1 MKHTRQR
8 TDIIH
13 GTIYLSELE
22 TELSSTPFFYRLHD
36 IYQSS
41 TVYLTFPSNR
51 TKRYEHSLGTM
62 ALASEMLF
70 SSITNASPD
79 VRHAFFEQLNN
90 EFCQLYRKI
99 FKKDYPNSYLGDNRS
114 IVVDFVAQSRYGD
127 DVQHMGQT
135 ALEQKLDQHIYQVFQ
150 KNLISDRALNH
161 FSLHSTKS
169 DFSAPV
175 KGQSSTYQI
184 PEARERLIYQCI
196 LQAVRVVALFH
207 DIGHPPYS
215 HIIENVLKELYQEY
229 RAKET
234 DFFNSIDSD
243 KSIEF
248 NETLGRFLDS
258 QCGDDKKGDPLE
270 FDFLSFKG
278 HSPSSQLHEQVGIHM
293 FRMAIEAVIPGIL
306 HSIKAKDW
314 TNQEKTVV
322 TLYYLTVTEFA
333 AAILLEKNPFF
344 LSIHRIVDG
353 TIDADRLD
361 YVARDSHNSGVDWG
375 SIPYKRLIDSAK
387 LICLDSDGNVIE
399 RCKPKYSYLYAI
411 AYPQKISSDI
421 EDFLLNRHKIF
432 SRINYH
438 HRCTKTAAALQSAV
452 RILAKDYLTCPSTVP
467 QQILDTG
474 LRCIEAEILADVDS
488 EDLKKL
494 DTSKPFCI
502 SDNICILWTAIG
514 TTNGD
519 EALKVLQWN
528 DSWMVSTLQSA
539 LLRLRTEACFSAGVL
554 LQTVRK
560 IWMERFSEFAPEAAI
575 SIEEKKDVLR
585 NAVIQKQFELN
596 ELQKNLEEFLLNKKV
611 YYSLFKRGID
621 VQHFVEEILK
631 SAGLSLLAIQEQL
644 EKERII
650 YLEARKE
657 DPTLPSLWDCLDSTG
672 NVAKNNAKDAIER
685 LEKFLFAARIGD
697 LSNITIIFPEEHLC
711 TEEII
716 RDTLELARKRKEI
729 IDFKLYK
736 NPGWGKT
743 GLPDKDTDPTKRI
756 YLYVGNVGREYDTSL
771 TLRPQINAIQHDMLW
786 LYIYVI
792 PSDTCQ
798 NTDRLLSGLR
808 VSCASA
814 IGKRI
819 RQRFDELFPSHT

>member
-70 SSITNASPD
+70 SSITNARPE
-79 VRHAFFEQLNN
+79 VRNAFFRQLNN
-90 EFCQLYRKI
+90 EFRQLYRKI
-99 FKKDYPNSYLGDNRS
+99 FKKDYSNSYLGDNRS

-127 DVQHMGQT
+127 DVQNMGRD
-135 ALEQKLDQHIYQVFQ
+135 ALDQKLDQHIHQVFRR
-150 KNLISDRALNH
+150 NLISDRALNH

-169 DFSAPV
+169 DFSNPT
-175 KGQSSTYQI
+175 KGQSNKYEIS
-184 PEARERLIYQCI
+184 EARERFIYQCI

-215 HIIENVLKELYQEY
+215 HIIENILRELYQEY
-229 RAKET
+229 QAKET
-234 DFFNSIDSD
+234 DFANSIDFD
-243 KSIEF
+243 KGTEF
-248 NETLGRFLDS
+248 KETLGRFFNS
-258 QCGDDKKGDPLE
+258 QYDNDEKGEPLE

-278 HSPSSQLHEQVGIHM
+278 RSPSSELHEQVGIHM
-293 FRMAIEAVIPGIL
+293 LRMAIESVIPDIL
-306 HSIKAKDW
+306 HSVEAKKW
-314 TNQEKTVV
+314 TYQEKIIVA
-322 TLYYLTVTEFA
+322 LYYLTVTEFA

-344 LSIHRIVDG
+344 LSIHRIIDG

-387 LICLDSDGNVIE
+387 LICLDSEGNIIE
-399 RCKPKYSYLYAI
+399 KYESQQPYLYAI

-432 SRINYH
+432 ARINYH

-452 RILAKDYLTCPSTVP
+452 RILAKDYLTCPSVAP
-467 QQILDTG
+467 QKISDTG
-474 LRCIEAEILADVDS
+474 LCCIEEEILADIDS
-488 EDLKKL
+488 EDLKKM
-494 DTSKPFCI
+494 DMSRPICI

-539 LLRLRTEACFSAGVL
+539 LLRLRTEVCFSAEVL

-560 IWMERFSEFAPEAAI
+560 AWMDRFSESAPEAAL
-575 SIEEKKDVLR
+575 SVEEKKDALH
-585 NAVIQKQFELN
+585 NIVIQKQSELN

-621 VQHFVEEILK
+621 IQHFVEEILK
-631 SAGLSLLAIQEQL
+631 CAGLSLLSIQNQL
-644 EKERII
+644 EQERIR
-650 YLEARKE
+650 YLEAQKE
-657 DPTLPSLWDCLDSTG
+657 DPSLPSLWNCLDNTG
-672 NVAKNNAKDAIER
+672 NITKNDAKDAIAR
-685 LEKFLFAARIGD
+685 LETFLSAATVGD
-697 LSNITIIFPEEHLC
+697 LSNIAVIFPEEHFS

-716 RDTLELARKRKEI
+716 RDTLELARKDKKI
-729 IDFKLYK
+729 VDFKLYK
-736 NPGWGKT
+736 NHGWGKT
-743 GLPDKDTDPTKRI
+743 GLPDKDTDVTKRI
-756 YLYVGNVGREYDTSL
+756 YLYDGNIGRKYDTSL
-771 TLRPQINAIQHDMLW
+771 TLRPQISAIQHDMLW

-792 PSDTCQ
+792 PSDICQ
-798 NTDRLLSGLR
+798 NTDELLSGLR
-808 VSCASA
+808 LSCASA

-819 RQRFDELFPSHT
+819 RQRFDELFPSHS

>member
-13 GTIYLSELE
+13 GTIYLSEFE

-70 SSITNASPD
+70 SSITNANPD
-79 VRHAFFEQLNN
+79 VRHAFFEQLND

-99 FKKDYPNSYLGDNRS
+99 FKKDYANSYLGDNKS
-114 IVVDFVAQSRYGD
+114 VVVDFVAKSRYGD
-127 DVQHMGQT
+127 DIQHMGQVD
-135 ALEQKLDQHIYQVFQ
+135 LEQKLDQHICQVIQ

-169 DFSAPV
+169 NFNTQV
-175 KGQSSTYQI
+175 KGQSRRYQI
-184 PEARERLIYQCI
+184 SGARERLIYQCI

-215 HIIENVLKELYQEY
+215 HIIEQVLKELHQEY
-229 RAKET
+229 QAKVT
-234 DFFNSIDSD
+234 DFSNNIDLD

-248 NETLGRFLDS
+248 NETLGRFLNG
-258 QCGDDKKGDPLE
+258 QCDDNKNDDPLE

-278 HSPSSQLHEQVGIHM
+278 LAPSAQLHEQVGIHM
-293 FRMAIEAVIPGIL
+293 FRMAIESVIPDIL
-306 HSIKAKDW
+306 HSIKAKSW
-314 TNQEKTVV
+314 TNPEKTIV
-322 TLYYLTVTEFA
+322 TLYYLAVTEFA
-333 AAILLEKNPFF
+333 AAILLEKNSFF
-344 LSIHRIVDG
+344 RSIHRIVDG

-387 LICLDSDGNVIE
+387 LMCLDSDGKIIGKYE
-399 RCKPKYSYLYAI
+399 SHKPYLYVI

-432 SRINYH
+432 TRINYH
-438 HRCTKTAAALQSAV
+438 HRCTKTATALQSAV
-452 RILAKDYLTCPSTVP
+452 RILAQDYLTCPSIAP
-467 QQILDTG
+467 QEILDTG
-474 LRCIEAEILADVDS
+474 LRCIEDEILADIDP
-488 EDLKKL
+488 EDLEKM
-494 DTSKPFCI
+494 DMSKPICI

-539 LLRLRTEACFSAGVL
+539 LLRLRTEVCFSAGII

-560 IWMERFSEFAPEAAI
+560 TWMNRFSESAPEATL
-575 SIEEKKDVLR
+575 SIEEKKDALHNV
-585 NAVIQKQFELN
+585 VKQKQSELN
-596 ELQKNLEEFLLNKKV
+596 ELQKNLEEFLLNRKV

-621 VQHFVEEILK
+621 VQLFVDEILK
-631 SAGLSLLAIQEQL
+631 FANLSLPTIQKQL
-644 EKERII
+644 EQERIT
-650 YLEARKE
+650 YLEAKKE
-657 DPTLPSLWDCLDSTG
+657 DPSLPSLWDCLDSVG
-672 NVAKNNAKDAIER
+672 NIKKNDARDAVER
-685 LEKFLFAARIGD
+685 LEEFLSAATIGD
-697 LSNITIIFPEEHLC
+697 LSNITVIFPEEHFS

-716 RDTLELARKRKEI
+716 RNTLELARKEKEI
-729 IDFKLYK
+729 IDFKLYP
-736 NPGWGKT
+736 NPGWKKA
-743 GLPDKDTDPTKRI
+743 GLPDKDTDATKRI
-756 YLYVGNVGREYDTSL
+756 YLYDGNVGREYDTSL
-771 TLRPQINAIQHDMLW
+771 TLRPQISAIQHDMLW
-786 LYIYVI
+786 LYIYVV

-798 NTDRLLSGLR
+798 DTDRLLSNLR
-808 VSCASA
+808 HSCASA
-814 IGKRI
+814 IGKCI
-819 RQRFDELFPSHT
+819 RQRFDELFPSHS

>member
-13 GTIYLSELE
+13 GTIYLSEFE

-70 SSITNASPD
+70 SSITNASSD
-79 VRHAFFEQLNN
+79 VRHAFFGQLNN

-127 DVQHMGQT
+127 DVQRMRST
-135 ALEQKLDQHIYQVFQ
+135 ALDQKLDQHINQVFQ

-169 DFSAPV
+169 DYNTSV
-175 KGQSSTYQI
+175 KSQSSTYQI
-184 PEARERLIYQCI
+184 PGARERLIYQCI

-215 HIIENVLKELYQEY
+215 HIIENVLKELYHEY
-229 RAKET
+229 QAKET
-234 DFFNSIDSD
+234 DFSNSIDSD
-243 KSIEF
+243 KCIEF
-248 NETLGRFLDS
+248 NETLGRFLNY
-258 QCGDDKKGDPLE
+258 QCGDDNKGKPLE

-278 HSPSSQLHEQVGIHM
+278 HAPNAQLHEQVGIHM
-293 FRMAIEAVIPGIL
+293 FRMAIESVIPGIL
-306 HSIKAKDW
+306 HSIKAKKW
-314 TNQEKTVV
+314 TNQEKTIV

-361 YVARDSHNSGVDWG
+361 YVTRDCHNSGVDWG
-375 SIPYKRLIDSAK
+375 SVPYKRLIDSAK
-387 LICLDSDGNVIE
+387 LICLDSDGKIIDKCE
-399 RCKPKYSYLYAI
+399 SQKPYYYVI

-432 SRINYH
+432 VRINYH

-452 RILAKDYLTCPSTVP
+452 RILAKDYLTCPSIAP
-467 QQILDTG
+467 QEILDTNFH
-474 LRCIEAEILADVDS
+474 CIEDEILADIDS
-488 EDLKKL
+488 EDLKKIDL
-494 DTSKPFCI
+494 HKPICI
-502 SDNICILWTAIG
+502 SENICILWTAIG

-539 LLRLRTEACFSAGVL
+539 LLRLRTEVCFSAGVL

-560 IWMERFSEFAPEAAI
+560 AWMERFSGSAPEATL
-575 SIEEKKDVLR
+575 SIEEKKDALHNV
-585 NAVIQKQFELN
+585 VKKKQSELD
-596 ELQKNLEEFLLNKKV
+596 ELQKNLEEFLLNRKV

-631 SAGLSLLAIQEQL
+631 SAGLSLLAIQKQL
-644 EKERII
+644 EQERIT
-650 YLEARKE
+650 YLEAWKE
-657 DPTLPSLWDCLDSTG
+657 DPSFPSLWTCLDSTG
-672 NVAKNNAKDAIER
+672 NIKKNDAMDAVTR
-685 LEKFLFAARIGD
+685 LEKFLSAATIGD
-697 LSNITIIFPEEHLC
+697 LSNIAVIFPEERFS

-716 RDTLELARKRKEI
+716 CNTLEEVRQRKEI
-729 IDFKLYK
+729 IDFKLYQ
-736 NPGWGKT
+736 NPGWKKT
-743 GLPDKDTDPTKRI
+743 GLPDKDTDVTKRI
-756 YLYVGNVGREYDTSL
+756 YLYDGNIGREYDTSL
-771 TLRPQINAIQHDMLW
+771 TLRPQISAIQHDMLW
-786 LYIYVI
+786 LYIYVT

-798 NTDRLLSGLR
+798 NTDELLSNLR
-808 VSCASA
+808 RGCASA
-814 IGKRI
+814 IGERI
-819 RQRFDELFPSHT
+819 RQRFNELFPAHS

>member
-13 GTIYLSELE
+13 GTIYLSEFE

-79 VRHAFFEQLNN
+79 VRHAFFVQLND

-127 DVQHMGQT
+127 DVQRIRPT
-135 ALEQKLDQHIYQVFQ
+135 ALDQKLDQHISQVIQ

-169 DFSAPV
+169 DFSTPV

-184 PEARERLIYQCI
+184 PGARERLIYQCI

-229 RAKET
+229 RTKAT
-234 DFFNSIDSD
+234 DFSNSIDSD

-248 NETLGRFLDS
+248 NETLGRFLNS
-258 QCGDDKKGDPLE
+258 QCDDDKKGEPLE

-278 HSPSSQLHEQVGIHM
+278 RAPSAQLHEQVGIHM
-293 FRMAIEAVIPGIL
+293 FRMAIESVFPGIL
-306 HSIKAKDW
+306 HSIKAKNW
-314 TNQEKTVV
+314 TNQEKTIV

-387 LICLDSDGNVIE
+387 LICLDSDGKIIDKCE
-399 RCKPKYSYLYAI
+399 SQKPYHYVI

-432 SRINYH
+432 ARINYH

-452 RILAKDYLTCPSTVP
+452 RILAKDYLTCPSAAP
-467 QQILDTG
+467 QEILDTG
-474 LRCIEAEILADVDS
+474 LHCIEDEILADIDS
-488 EDLKKL
+488 EDLKKM
-494 DTSKPFCI
+494 DMSKPVCI

-539 LLRLRTEACFSAGVL
+539 LLRLRTEVCFSAGVL

-560 IWMERFSEFAPEAAI
+560 VWVDRFSASAPEATL
-575 SIEEKKDVLR
+575 SIEEKKDALR
-585 NAVIQKQFELN
+585 NAVIQKQSELN

-631 SAGLSLLAIQEQL
+631 SAGLSLLAIREQL
-644 EKERII
+644 KQERFT
-650 YLEARKE
+650 YLEAWKK
-657 DPTLPSLWDCLDSTG
+657 DPSLSSPLNCLDSTG
-672 NVAKNNAKDAIER
+672 NIKKNDAKDAVTR
-685 LEKFLFAARIGD
+685 LETFLSAATIGD
-697 LSNITIIFPEEHLC
+697 LSNIAVIFPEEHFS

-716 RDTLELARKRKEI
+716 RDTLEKARKRKEI
-729 IDFKLYK
+729 IDFKLYQ
-736 NPGWGKT
+736 NPGWEKT
-743 GLPDKDTDPTKRI
+743 GLPDKDTDATKRI
-756 YLYVGNVGREYDTSL
+756 YLYDGNIGREYDTSL
-771 TLRPQINAIQHDMLW
+771 TLRPQISAIQHDMLW
-786 LYIYVI
+786 LYIYVT

-798 NTDRLLSGLR
+798 NTDELLSNLR
-808 VSCASA
+808 RGCASA
-814 IGKRI
+814 IGERI
-819 RQRFDELFPSHT
+819 RQRFDELFPSHS